1 MNMFYLS
8 EDPQLCAKWSVDS
21 HCVKMILESAQL
33 LSTAHRILDGTQYT
47 EEKTLANGR
56 KRNIQRWRLP
66 DQREGILYSATHV
79 NHPCAIWCRQ
89 SAANYAWLWSLMT
102 EYCIEYTGRYGKVH
116 KIASDGLLDELDVV
130 PYNIPGDVGFTKPPS
145 AMDPKYIISDDPI
158 LNYRNYY
165 KYGKAHLHK
174 WKKRQPPEWILD
186 YLGD

>member
-1 MNMFYLS
+1 MNVFYLS

-33 LSTAHRILDGTQYT
+33 LSTAHRILDGTQYI

-56 KRNIQRWRLP
+56 KRNVQRWRLP

-79 NHPCAIWCRQ
+79 NHPCAIWVRTNQ
-89 SAANYAWLWSLMT
+89 NNYAWAWQYLK
-102 EYCIEYTGRYGKVH
+102 EHCDEYTHRYGKIH
-116 KIASDGLLDELDVV
+116 KVESSGLLKQLD
-130 PYNIPGDVGFTKPPS
+130 PIPDNINMSDYKTIVPS
-145 AMDPKYIISDDPI
+145 AMDPKYIISEDPI

-174 WKKRQPPEWILD
+174 WKNREAPQWLKEA
-186 YLGD
+186 